1 MAVNLSMLAGAGAQ
15 FFTDNGVILSG
26 GLVYTYA
33 AGTTTPQAVY
43 TSSSGL
49 TAHTNPIVLNSAGR
63 VPSGGEIWL
72 TDAVAYKFVLQT
84 SLAVVIATYDNITG
98 NSSGV
103 YATFAASSGSS
114 LIGFIQAGSSAVA
127 TTAQA
132 KMRVSVSITDFGAVA
147 GGPDCTAAIHAAQ
160 TYLSTTYGGGVI
172 EIPTAQNWFMNAVIN
187 KENIVIK
194 GVGGRAEY
202 NSGCIRPYS
211 IATPTITFGD
221 GVTAY
226 YYMGLKNCHV
236 SGAANTGGGATLAA
250 NNAPNAVL
258 LKGGVTKFMWR
269 DNVLY
274 NGLVTLELLP
284 SATQPVTKNQFIGGN
299 IRNDIADSASARAWK
314 GTRIDQNLGYYTDN
328 KFSMVGVN
336 KTGTGYALEAN
347 GTGFAMVVE
356 WSDAYFDV
364 VPALGVLIK
373 GSVVFDSIRVQ
384 IDPGT
389 TGVVVFE
396 IDGANNDPLRYI
408 RGFLDISG
416 QLFKSTLGNVTI
428 PAEANWYHYQPA
440 IQAPYLIGPVAWT
453 NSNAPYDITLVPS
466 EDLITSNGP
475 LVITAPSGTQEG
487 GRSVRTAN
495 AAQYVSGH
503 VSELVTLST
512 VAAFTV
518 PAVIQM
524 PANSVIR
531 SVVARVTTTINPGAG
546 GATSFELG
554 DAILS
559 TRFGAGGALASG
571 STLVGITQVDQTGTA
586 GPKQTTA
593 ASPRITLTGGG
604 TNIPS
609 AGVVRLTI
617 FYDRFI
623 APTS

>member
-1 MAVNLSMLAGAGAQ
+1 MGIQLKNNAVGYLATAINASDTGA
-15 FFTDNGVILSG
+15 
-26 GLVYTYA
+26 
-33 AGTTTPQAVY
+33 
-43 TSSSGL
+43 
-49 TAHTNPIVLNSAGR
+49 
-63 VPSGGEIWL
+63 
-72 TDAVAYKFVLQT
+72 VLQT
-84 SLAVVIATYDNITG
+84 G
-98 NSSGV
+98 NGASFPALGASDYF
-103 YATFAASSGSS
+103 YATLESTGGTLEIVKATARSGDSLTIARAQESSTANSFAAGSRFALQVTAAS
-114 LIGFIQAGSSAVA
+114 VFEAIGDVEASQVGYTPAGTGAVA
-127 TTAQA
+127 TTVQT
-132 KMRVSVSITDFGAVA
+132 KLRESVSITDFGAVA

-160 TYLSTTYGGGVI
+160 TYLSTTFGGGVI
-172 EIPTAQNWFMNAVIN
+172 EIGTSQNWFMNAVID
-187 KENIVIK
+187 KENIVIN

-211 IATPTITFGD
+211 LATPTITFGD
-221 GVTAY
+221 GTTIL
-226 YYMGLKNCHV
+226 YYMGLENCHV
-236 SGAANTGGGATLAA
+236 SGAADTVGGVTAA
-250 NNAPNAVL
+250 GSNAPNAVL
-258 LKGGVTKFMWR
+258 IKGGVTKFKWR

-274 NGLVTLELLP
+274 NGLVTLELRP
-284 SATQPVTKNQFIGGN
+284 SATMPVTKNQFIGGN
-299 IRNDIADSASARAWK
+299 LRNDIADSASARAWK
-314 GTRIDQNLGYYTDN
+314 GTRIDQNLGYYSDN
-328 KFSMVGVN
+328 KISMIGIN
-336 KTGTGYALEAN
+336 KTGTGYAVEAD

-356 WSDAYFDV
+356 WSDSYFDI

-373 GSVVFDSIRVQ
+373 GTVMFDSVRVQ
-384 IDPGT
+384 IDPGA

-396 IDGANNDPLRYI
+396 IDGANNNPLRYI
-408 RGFLDISG
+408 RGFMDISG
-416 QLFKSTLGNVTI
+416 QLFKSTLGNVAI
-428 PAEANWYHYQPA
+428 PAEANWYHYKPA

-453 NSNAPYDITLVPS
+453 NSLAPYDITLVPS

-518 PAVIQM
+518 PAVAQL

-546 GATSFELG
+546 GATSFQLG

-571 STLVGITQVDQTGTA
+571 STLVGITHVDQTGTA
-586 GPKQTTA
+586 GPKQVTA